1 MDMKDFSAGTGDTID
16 RVAAGHGID
25 SSCGR
30 QETSAGAA
38 PTYEIYALKYAGPM
52 PSKLAFMLWM
62 EGWDKDVDRNC
73 YLWAI
78 KGENEIIIVD
88 AGSNFSLASQRGL
101 KNYSNPVEVLAR
113 IGANSTNV
121 KKVILTHC
129 HWDHLSGI
137 ELLLQAFPEAVFYVQ
152 KKEFDFWVWNPI
164 AKRAPFLKVSDE
176 VSIKTLAQLEGTPRL
191 QQLSGDTKI
200 MPGIETLLAP
210 GHTIGLQAVAVNTS
224 KGTAIVASDCGH
236 IHENFVRDTPSCLI
250 TDMIAWMQ
258 SFDKLRAK
266 ASSIDLIFPGHD
278 ARMHNDFRKV
288 AQGVTQ
294 LV

>member
-1 MDMKDFSAGTGDTID
+1 MAPD
-16 RVAAGHGID
+16 
-25 SSCGR
+25 
-30 QETSAGAA
+30 AA

-52 PSKLAFMLWM
+52 RSKLAFMLWM
-62 EGWDKDVDRNC
+62 EGWDTDVDRNC

-78 KGENEIIIVD
+78 RGEDEVIVVD
-88 AGSNFSLASQRGL
+88 AGSSSSLASQRGL

-121 KKVILTHC
+121 RKVILTHC

-152 KKEFDFWVWNPI
+152 QKEFDFWVRNPI
-164 AKRAPFLKVSDE
+164 ARRAPFLKVSDE
-176 VSIKTLAQLEGTPRL
+176 VSIKALGRLEGTPRL

-236 IHENFVRDTPSCLI
+236 IHENFVRDIPSCLI
-250 TDMIAWMQ
+250 TDMIAWMET
-258 SFDKLRAK
+258 FDKLRAK

-278 ARMHNDFRKV
+278 ASMHNNFRKV
-288 AQGVTQ
+288 AEGVTQ